1 MSAVPGTKG
10 RLDALRERELAR
22 FADER
27 PHGVEELARARSRM
41 PNGVPMAWMSELYTH
56 PPIFVDAGHGG
67 TFTDIDG
74 NTYID
79 FNLADTSMFTGYG
92 VEAISE
98 VVAKRVKDGSQFLL
112 PTQDAVEVATRLA
125 ARFGLPFW
133 QFTLS
138 ATQANVEA
146 IRTARALTGRDA
158 VLMFDGKYHGH
169 ADELLAVRDKG
180 EVVPEGRGVL
190 RDATRHV
197 RLVPYNDLDAVSR
210 ELARGDIAC
219 VVAEAAITNAGVILP
234 AEGFHAGLRRLTSDA
249 GTLLVIDETH
259 TLVAGPGGLTA
270 RWGLQPDLLVVGK
283 SVSGGISLGAYG
295 MTERVA
301 AVLDDPDAA
310 SGESVATG
318 DTLFGNAL
326 SRVATGGTLFG
337 NALSLAAARVT
348 LEQVLTDQGYA
359 HAAALGGKLADGIEA
374 TAAANGFDWRAH
386 RLYNRS
392 GYTHGPYLPSNAA
405 DARDSFD
412 AELFNIQRIYM
423 ANRGIWEAID
433 SAGPAAGIQTTAEH
447 VDHYLEVLNDFL
459 GELRNDGR

>member
-1 MSAVPGTKG
+1 
-10 RLDALRERELAR
+10 
-22 FADER
+22 
-27 PHGVEELARARSRM
+27 
-41 PNGVPMAWMSELYTH
+41 
-56 PPIFVDAGHGG
+56 
-67 TFTDIDG
+67 
-74 NTYID
+74 
-79 FNLADTSMFTGYG
+79 
-92 VEAISE
+92 
-98 VVAKRVKDGSQFLL
+98 
-112 PTQDAVEVATRLA
+112 
-125 ARFGLPFW
+125 
-133 QFTLS
+133 
-138 ATQANVEA
+138 
-146 IRTARALTGRDA
+146 LTGRDA

-459 GELRNDGR
+459 GELRQ

>member
-1 MSAVPGTKG
+1 
-10 RLDALRERELAR
+10 
-22 FADER
+22 
-27 PHGVEELARARSRM
+27 
-41 PNGVPMAWMSELYTH
+41 MAWMSELYTH

-337 NALSLAAARVT
+337 NELSLAAARVT

-459 GELRNDGR
+459 GELRQ